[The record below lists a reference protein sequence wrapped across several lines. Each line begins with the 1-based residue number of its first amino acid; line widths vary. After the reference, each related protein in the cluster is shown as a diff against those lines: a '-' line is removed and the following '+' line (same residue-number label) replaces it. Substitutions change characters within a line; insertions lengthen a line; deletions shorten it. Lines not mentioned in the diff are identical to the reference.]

1 MKTFLDFIKEDRV
14 SSEISNF
21 THLTQ
26 HLLLTQQ
33 LKEEKDLVDDIFLK
47 YADDYNMKEMSIVTD
62 EEGYYN
68 EFSLSYRDVIQYSV
82 SRYKNL
88 GIDIQWVE
96 EEIDGEIINK
106 LMNDL
111 KTDFKK
117 RLSHFGFDLFY
128 INKFPEKI
136 LFGNDL
142 VDCISIS
149 MTIIKK

>member
-1 MKTFLDFIKEDRV
+1 MKTFLEFIKEDRV
-14 SSEISNF
+14 SRKISNF
-21 THLTQ
+21 TQ
-26 HLLLTQQ
+26 
-33 LKEEKDLVDDIFLK
+33 EEKDLVDDIFLK
-47 YADDYNMKEMSIVTD
+47 YADDFNMKEMPIVTD

-96 EEIDGEIINK
+96 EEIDSDIINK

-117 RLSHFGFDLFY
+117 RLNHFEFDLFHIY
-128 INKFPEKI
+128 RFPEKI
-136 LFGNDL
+136 LFGNNL
-142 VDCISIS
+142 VDCRTIS
-149 MTIIKK
+149 MTITKK

>member
-21 THLTQ
+21 TQ
-26 HLLLTQQ
+26 
-33 LKEEKDLVDDIFLK
+33 EEKDLVDDIFLK
-47 YADDYNMKEMSIVTD
+47 YADDYRMKEMPIVTD
-62 EEGYYN
+62 EEGDYQVFQEVGVD

-142 VDCISIS
+142 VDCRSIN